1 MKDGYIRAAVVSPR
15 IAVADCAENA
25 RVIGQWMEQAEGK
38 QAGLVVFPEL
48 CLTGYTCGDLF
59 LHQTLLDAAESALG
73 ALLKES
79 RGFDAVVVV
88 GLPVRRTKLYNCAA
102 VLHRGRLL
110 GVVPKTCLPNYAE
123 FYEQRHFTS
132 GAHTGG
138 TVTLAGQEAP
148 FGADLLFACE
158 NLPDFVFGVEI
169 CEDVW
174 VPVPPSCRL
183 ALEGATVIAN
193 LSASTQVAGK
203 AAYLRG
209 IVGTQSGRCISGYL
223 YASSG
228 EGESSTDLVFSGH
241 LMVAENGRILEE
253 REGGEGLLVAD
264 LDMQLL
270 AEERRRTT
278 SFGIEGEAC
287 GCRTVPFR
295 LTPVRY
301 APLLRLV
308 GRHPFVPPEGERYRE
323 RCKEVLDIQTAGLAK
338 RLAHTRAR
346 TAVVAVSGGL
356 DSTLA
361 LLVAHRAIE
370 NAGLSCAIT
379 AITMPGPGTSGRTRG
394 NADAL
399 CQSIGATLKVIPISG
414 AVEGHLKDI
423 GHDRSPD
430 TAFENAQAR
439 ERMQIA
445 MDVSNMEGGIVVG
458 TGDMSELALGFT
470 TYNGDHMSM
479 YGVNAGVPK
488 TLVRHLIRY
497 VADENE
503 ENALLR
509 DTLYDILD
517 TPVSPELLPAKDGDI
532 PQKTEQILGPYELH
546 DFFLYYFLRFGF
558 SPEKILRLA
567 SLAFTDV
574 YPETEIRQ
582 RLAEFLRRFF
592 AAQFKR
598 SCLPDGPKVGSVALS
613 PRGDW
618 RMPSDA
624 VARAWLDRLE
634 HAVADVPAPAVTNR
648 SQFDNNP

>member
-1 MKDGYIRAAVVSPR
+1 MKDGYIRVATVSPKLT
-15 IAVADCAENA
+15 VADCAENA
-25 RVIGQWMEQAEGK
+25 RAVCQWMNQAEEK

-59 LHQTLLDAAESALG
+59 LHQTLLDAAEASLAY
-73 ALLKES
+73 LLKES
-79 RGFDAVVVV
+79 RKFDAVMIV
-88 GLPVRRTKLYNCAA
+88 GLPVRKTKLYNGAA

-110 GVVPKTCLPNYAE
+110 GVVPKTYLPNYAE
-123 FYEQRHFTS
+123 FYENRHFTS
-132 GAHTGG
+132 GMRAGG
-138 TVTLAGQEAP
+138 TITLAGQEAP
-148 FGADLLFACE
+148 FGTDLLFQCE
-158 NLPDFVFGVEI
+158 NLPDFTFGVEI

-183 ALEGATVIAN
+183 ALEGATVVAN

-209 IVGTQSGRCISGYL
+209 IVGTQSGRCICGYV
-223 YASSG
+223 YSSSG

-241 LMVAENGRILEE
+241 LMIAENGRILEE
-253 REGGEGLLVAD
+253 RQGGEGLLTAD

-278 SFGIEGEAC
+278 SFGVGFGDG
-287 GCRTVPFR
+287 GCRTIPFR

-301 APLLRLV
+301 APLQRLV

-323 RCKEVLDIQTAGLAK
+323 RCKEVLDIQTDGLAK
-338 RLAHTRAR
+338 RLAHTRAK

-361 LLVAHRAIE
+361 LLVAHRAIQAE
-370 NAGLSCAIT
+370 KLNCAIT
-379 AITMPGPGTSGRTRG
+379 AITMPGPGTSERTHG

-399 CQSIGATLKVIPISG
+399 CKSIGATLKTIPISK
-414 AVEGHLKDI
+414 AVEGHLADI
-423 GHDRSPD
+423 AHDGSPD

-439 ERMQIA
+439 ERMQVA

-488 TLVRHLIRY
+488 TLVRHLIHY
-497 VADENE
+497 VADENAD
-503 ENALLR
+503 NILLH
-509 DTLYDILD
+509 DTLVDILD
-517 TPVSPELLPAKDGDI
+517 TPVSPELLPAQGGDI

-558 SPEKILRLA
+558 PPEKILRLA

-574 YPETEIRQ
+574 YTDVEIKQ
-582 RLAEFLRRFF
+582 RLTEFLRRFF
-592 AAQFKR
+592 GAQFKR

-624 VARAWLDRLE
+624 VARAWLERLE
-634 HAVADVPAPAVTNR
+634 RFPLNGETDGLLPSTL
-648 SQFDNNP
+648 

>member
-1 MKDGYIRAAVVSPR
+1 MKDGYIRVAAASPKLT
-15 IAVADCAENA
+15 VADCTQNMRA
-25 RVIGQWMEQAEGK
+25 ICQWMEQAESE
-38 QAGLVVFPEL
+38 QAAFVVFPEL

-59 LHQTLLDAAESALG
+59 LHQTLLDAAETALSE
-73 ALLKES
+73 LLQAS
-79 RGFDAVVVV
+79 RRFDAVMIV
-88 GLPVRRTKLYNCAA
+88 GLPVRKIKLYNCAA

-110 GVVPKTCLPNYAE
+110 GVVPKTFLPNYAE
-123 FYEQRHFTS
+123 FYEMRHFATGS
-132 GAHTGG
+132 HTGG
-138 TVTLAGQEAP
+138 TVRLAGQEVP
-148 FGADLLFACE
+148 FGTDLLFTCE
-158 NLPDFVFGVEI
+158 NLPDFTFGVEI

-174 VPVPPSCRL
+174 TPVPPSCRL
-183 ALEGATVIAN
+183 TLEGATVIAN

-203 AAYLRG
+203 SAYLREL
-209 IVGTQSGRCISGYL
+209 VSTQSGRCICGYV

-241 LMVAENGRILEE
+241 LMIAENGRFLQDRQE
-253 REGGEGLLVAD
+253 REGLLAAD
-264 LDMQLL
+264 LDLQLL

-278 SFGIEGEAC
+278 SFAADFESG
-287 GCRTVPFR
+287 GCRRVSFR
-295 LTPVRY
+295 LTPVQYTTLFR
-301 APLLRLV
+301 PV
-308 GRHPFVPPEGERYRE
+308 GRHPFVPPKGEQYRE

-338 RLAHTRAR
+338 RLAHTRAK

-361 LLVAHRAIE
+361 LLVANRAIRT
-370 NAGLSCAIT
+370 AGLGCTIT
-379 AITMPGPGTSGRTRG
+379 AITMPGPGTSGRTHG

-399 CQSIGATLKVIPISG
+399 CKSIGAHLKTIPISS
-414 AVEGHLKDI
+414 AVEGHLADI
-423 GHDRSPD
+423 GHQGAFD
-430 TAFENAQAR
+430 TTFENAQAR

-497 VADENE
+497 VADENA
-503 ENALLR
+503 ENTLLH

-517 TPVSPELLPAKDGDI
+517 TPVSPELLPAQDGDI
-532 PQKTEQILGPYELH
+532 SQITEQIVGPYELH

-558 SPEKILRLA
+558 SPDKILRLA
-567 SLAFTDV
+567 LIAFADE
-574 YPETEIRQ
+574 YEEEEIKQ
-582 RLAEFLRRFF
+582 RLTEFLRRFF
-592 AAQFKR
+592 GAQFKR

-624 VARAWLDRLE
+624 VAREWLTRLE
-634 HAVADVPAPAVTNR
+634 EEPTGVKE
-648 SQFDNNP
+648 

>member
-15 IAVADCAENA
+15 ITVADCAENA
-25 RVIGQWMEQAEGK
+25 RVIGRWMEQAEGK

-59 LHQTLLDAAESALG
+59 LHQTLLDAAESALET
-73 ALLKES
+73 LLKES
-79 RGFDAVVVV
+79 RGFDAVMVV

-110 GVVPKTCLPNYAE
+110 GVVPKTYLPNYAE

-132 GAHTGG
+132 GVRAGG

-148 FGADLLFACE
+148 FGTDLLFACE

-183 ALEGATVIAN
+183 ALAGATVIAN

-223 YASSG
+223 YAGSG

-241 LMVAENGRILEE
+241 LIVAENGRILEE
-253 REGGEGLLVAD
+253 REGGEGMLAAD

-278 SFGIEGEAC
+278 SFGAEGEAG
-287 GCRTVPFR
+287 GCRRVPFR

-338 RLAHTRAR
+338 RLAHTRAK

-399 CQSIGATLKVIPISG
+399 CRSIGATLKVIPISG
-414 AVEGHLKDI
+414 AVEGHLADI
-423 GHDRSPD
+423 GHDGSPD

-497 VADENE
+497 VADENA
-503 ENALLR
+503 ENTLLR

-567 SLAFTDV
+567 FLAFADA
-574 YPETEIRQ
+574 YEETEIRQ
-582 RLAEFLRRFF
+582 RLADFLRRFF

-624 VARAWLDRLE
+624 VARAWLNRLE
-634 HAVADVPAPAVTNR
+634 NAGADAPGPAV
-648 SQFDNNP
+648 